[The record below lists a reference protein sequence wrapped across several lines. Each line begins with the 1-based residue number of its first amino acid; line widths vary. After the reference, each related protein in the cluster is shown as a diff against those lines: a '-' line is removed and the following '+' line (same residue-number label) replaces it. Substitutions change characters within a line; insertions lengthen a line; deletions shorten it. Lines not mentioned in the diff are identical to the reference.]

1 VEISGPGCV
10 NDQPIGAPFLPPTY
24 QYIGPLARSGTDL
37 PQVPKFKGNVVVR
50 YQFDDVGTWAPFGQA
65 SYMYQTQVAPHLKGN
80 EQAVIGFQP
89 AYGLLDL
96 SVGAVSHGTQV
107 TVYCSNVA
115 DERAQLTRFTN
126 ISANNDNQVYIVPA
140 QPRTFGIQVSQ
151 NF

>member
-1 VEISGPGCV
+1 M
-10 NDQPIGAPFLPPTY
+10 
-24 QYIGPLARSGTDL
+24 
-37 PQVPKFKGNVVVR
+37 R
-50 YQFDDVGTWAPFGQA
+50 YQFDDIGTWAPYGQA
-65 SYMYQTQVAPHLKGN
+65 AYMYQTEVAPHLKGN

-96 SVGAVSHGTQV
+96 SVGAASTGGTQV

-115 DERAQLTRFTN
+115 DKRAQLTRFTN
-126 ISANNDNQVYIVPA
+126 ITANNDNQVYIVPA